1 MLWRIWKVAYMCY
14 RLEIFESNPII
25 LKSQIFSYKD
35 VELTN
40 FANANQLILSFNII
54 TKLKLD
60 QMSKKLQSY

>member
-1 MLWRIWKVAYMCY
+1 MCY